1 MGRATVILQTPSDRA
16 RASTWIAKAPE
27 GTRVD
32 FKASKRTTP
41 QNALMWA
48 LLSEVASTI
57 QWHGMRL
64 SAEDWKIVFLDAL
77 KRELRMVPNIDGTG
91 FVQLG
96 RSSSDLSKEEMAGM
110 IDLIHAFLAKHG
122 RKAA

>member
-16 RASTWIAKAPE
+16 MASAWIAKAPE

-41 QNALMWA
+41 QNALMWV

-57 QWHGMRL
+57 PWHGMRL
-64 SAEDWKIVFLDAL
+64 SAKDWKIVFLDAL

-110 IDLIHAFLAKHG
+110 IDLINAFLAKHG